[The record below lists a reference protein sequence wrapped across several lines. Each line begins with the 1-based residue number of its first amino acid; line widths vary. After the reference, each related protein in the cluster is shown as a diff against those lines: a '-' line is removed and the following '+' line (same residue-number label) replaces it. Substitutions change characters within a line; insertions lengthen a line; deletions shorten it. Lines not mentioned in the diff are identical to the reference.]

1 MWRNYKTYLD
11 HSTEARKLMREAFFL
26 LMWFR
31 VATLVMKFKYLT
43 RSLKHSAEA
52 IEPPHLQV
60 QSLCLAAQ
68 IGKIVARVGA
78 HTPWESPCL
87 TQVLVVQHM
96 LARRCI
102 PGVFYLG
109 VRKEKKDQSTISTL
123 DAHAWLRCD
132 TKVVNGGEG
141 HEAFIVVSCW
151 SWP

>member
-1 MWRNYKTYLD
+1 MWRHFKTYLD
-11 HSTEARKLMREAFFL
+11 QSTETRALMREALFL

-31 VATLVMKFKYLT
+31 AATLLIKFKYLT
-43 RSLKHSAEA
+43 RSLKHSAEV
-52 IEPPHLQV
+52 IEPPHLQD
-60 QSLCLAAQ
+60 QSLRLAAE

-78 HTPWESPCL
+78 HTSWKSPCL

-96 LARRCI
+96 LARRFI

-123 DAHAWLRCD
+123 DAHAWLRCG
-132 TKVVNGGEG
+132 TEVVNGGEG
-141 HEAFIVVSCW
+141 CEAFMVVSSW